1 MSVPPSE
8 RSTRIGDWPEAL
20 AWFDRWAA
28 ADEADRPSVLAE
40 LQAERPALVPQVQA
54 MIDADQAA
62 EAQNVLAD
70 GRLSRLAV
78 PPPPLHDEQHAG
90 LRLGPWEL
98 QHAIGRGGMGQVW
111 LATRRDGLYSG
122 RAAVKL
128 LNAASL
134 GTQAQAR
141 FAREGE
147 LLARLSHPHIAK
159 LLDAGFTPQG
169 TRYLVLE
176 YVQGERLDHW
186 CDSRRLGVPERL
198 RLFMQVCDAVSF
210 AHANLVVHR
219 DLKPANILVCDNGQA
234 GGQGGGQVKLLDF
247 GIAKLLGDGDSGEAL
262 TELTRFGF
270 AGMTPEYAAPEQV
283 EDGAITTATDV
294 YALGVVLFGLLTG
307 TRPYGET
314 SRGAAAL
321 ARAIVEQPARALTAA
336 VGDDPAAAQA
346 RGAPNA
352 MALRQ
357 VLRGDLETIVA
368 KALKKQP
375 AERYTTVRELHD
387 DLQRHLN
394 FEPVSARPD
403 SWRYRATRFA
413 QRNRLP
419 VAAFGVAVLAL
430 LGGVGAATWQWRAA
444 TQEAERT
451 RAVVQVLTG
460 IFTQLTPEATGSA
473 QVPVVEL
480 LRRGWRGAEQSLA
493 GDPELKGEVAR
504 PLGLMLQSSGDME
517 SAASALSVSR
527 EHLRSKGRRYT
538 APYLE
543 VTQELGYVMSR
554 LGRNAEARQLFQD
567 VIDTARAVPGP
578 LAAET
583 VNAQVQLGV
592 LARREGRLDEARTQL
607 AAAADAARRG
617 FGDAHPS
624 HVLALQELA
633 DVAREQGQWAET
645 RRLLAAVA
653 GATQSSRPDEAQAA
667 RLNSATLDVELGNFR
682 SAAEQLRV
690 ITADMDK
697 LFGPAATY
705 TIYAGTWWAV
715 ALFHSGEFAASD
727 RALEVAHAQAQRSTE
742 PDVLHEVQL
751 VMARQRLRRG
761 DCDRAEP
768 MIVQGLAYFDA
779 GDRTHRPYAERLR
792 MLWGECQ
799 LRRGRAREA
808 LVTLELALERQRDF
822 HGSRHLDLWPTLLL
836 RALAIDALR
845 GPAAARPAYEQ
856 ALQMALAVLPADHPD
871 RLRVPVF
878 VRHAAWREAPAG
890 EARPALAAALS
901 AYSRALASRAD
912 AASLAILFEQLQRPA
927 PGGPMALPLALLNH

>member
-8 RSTRIGDWPEAL
+8 RSTRVGDWPEAL

-28 ADEADRPSVLAE
+28 ADNAGRLAVLAE

-54 MIDADQAA
+54 MIDADQGA
-62 EAQNVLAD
+62 EAQNALAD
-70 GRLSRLAV
+70 GRWSRLVV
-78 PPPPLHDEQHAG
+78 PPPALHDEQHAG

-111 LATRRDGLYSG
+111 LATRRDGLFSG

-176 YVQGERLDHW
+176 YVQGERLDQW
-186 CDSRRLGVPERL
+186 CDARRLGVPERL

-219 DLKPANILVCDNGQA
+219 DLKPANILVCDD
-234 GGQGGGQVKLLDF
+234 GQGSGQVKLLDF
-247 GIAKLLGDGDSGEAL
+247 GIAKLLGDSDSGEAL

-336 VGDDPAAAQA
+336 VGDDPAAAQV
-346 RGAPNA
+346 RGASNPT
-352 MALRQ
+352 ALRQ

-375 AERYTTVRELHD
+375 AERYATVRELHD
-387 DLQRHLN
+387 DVQRHLN
-394 FEPVSARPD
+394 LEPVRARPD

-419 VAAFGVAVLAL
+419 VAAVGVAVMAL

-480 LRRGWRGAEQSLA
+480 LRRGWRGAEKSLA

-504 PLGLMLQSSGDME
+504 PLGMMLQSSGDME

-527 EHLRSKGRRYT
+527 EHLRTVGRRFT

-592 LARREGRLDEARTQL
+592 LARREGRLDEARTLL
-607 AAAADAARRG
+607 AAAAEAARRG
-617 FGDAHPS
+617 FDEAHPS

-653 GATQSSRPDEAQAA
+653 GATQSSRPDEAQSA

-705 TIYAGTWWAV
+705 TIYAGTWWSV
-715 ALFHSGEFAASD
+715 ALFHSGEFASSD
-727 RALEVAHAQAQRSTE
+727 RALDAAHAQAQRSTE

-751 VMARQRLRRG
+751 VMARQRLRLG
-761 DCDRAEP
+761 DCERAEP

-779 GDRTHRPYAERLR
+779 GDRTHRPFAERLR

-808 LVTLELALERQRDF
+808 LVTLDLALDRQRDF
-822 HGSRHLDLWPTLLL
+822 HGARHLDLWPTMLL
-836 RALAIDALR
+836 RALAIDVQQ

-856 ALQMALAVLPADHPD
+856 ALQMALAALPAEHPD

-878 VRHAAWREAPAG
+878 VRHAAWRESATA
-890 EARPALAAALS
+890 ETRQALAVASS
-901 AYSRALASRAD
+901 AYSRILAGRAD
-912 AASLAILFEQLQRPA
+912 AASWVSLAERLQGASARGAGAVPQL
-927 PGGPMALPLALLNH
+927 LALLTY